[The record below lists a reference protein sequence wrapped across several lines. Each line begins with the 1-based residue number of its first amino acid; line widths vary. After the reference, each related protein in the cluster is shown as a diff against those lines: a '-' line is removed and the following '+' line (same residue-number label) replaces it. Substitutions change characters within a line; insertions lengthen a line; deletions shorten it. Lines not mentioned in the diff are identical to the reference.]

1 MQNHNGLFP
10 GSEIR
15 SNSTSFVN
23 NKPGFDR
30 NLAMFHEF
38 NTGVRRI
45 MPADIR
51 NRCITQTCPCNIQQ
65 FLTAVKMKNF
75 RLFFFWIFSYFC
87 SKHRL
92 WVHVRTASVRRF

>member
-1 MQNHNGLFP
+1 MKLNIQNHNGIFP

-15 SNSTSFVN
+15 SNSPSFIN

-38 NTGVRRI
+38 NTGVRMI

-51 NRCITQTCPCNIQQ
+51 KRCITQTCPCNIQQ
-65 FLTAVKMKNF
+65 FLTAVKMKKIRYFFLNF
-75 RLFFFWIFSYFC
+75 FLFLL
-87 SKHRL
+87 K
-92 WVHVRTASVRRF
+92 T